1 MQPQQGG
8 PYIFGV
14 TCQAIHPQM
23 LLMTEQLRLT
33 LLGKREVV
41 HRMQLPCRLQ
51 LSRIHKCFQVVLPD
65 RFEHQQ
71 TRLISPSVALLQ
83 QAFVEQGGDQVYSGK
98 RVIRF
103 TCGESSINRDATDSF
118 GSLKHTTA
126 DKDGHAPET
135 PLLLDSQEIITPANG
150 ITQGVLPGGS
160 ILPATRQ
167 HSKPLGEPSQQCLG
181 RQQVAPCP
189 C

>member
-23 LLMTEQLRLT
+23 LLMTEQFRLT

-51 LSRIHKCFQVVLPD
+51 LSRIHKCFQGVLPD

-103 TCGESSINRDATDSF
+103 TCGEPSINRDATDSF
-118 GSLKHTTA
+118 GSLKHTA
-126 DKDGHAPET
+126 AAKQGSAPET
-135 PLLLDSQEIITPANG
+135 PLLLARQDSLTPP
-150 ITQGVLPGGS
+150 TVM
-160 ILPATRQ
+160 T
-167 HSKPLGEPSQQCLG
+167 
-181 RQQVAPCP
+181 
-189 C
+189 